1 VRGRERLRYEHVL
14 IDEAQDLSPVE
25 LSVVMSCASKTKSV
39 TMAGDVAQRLHMDNG
54 FESWPKLLDA
64 IKPRRP
70 GVPHEPQAIAIEPL
84 RVQYRSTHPI
94 IELAQDVLG
103 PLADRN
109 SGHAIRGGAPVELF
123 RFAHNGEAVAFLGEA
138 LRELMQSEPRASVA
152 LIARYPEQA
161 DVYWRGLRNAEV
173 PHLRRI
179 AEQDFP
185 FKPGIDVTD
194 VRQVKGLEFDY
205 VVLLEVSR
213 ASYPTNDEARHLLHI
228 AATRAAHQLW
238 VTTSGEP
245 SPLLPESLRDRAY

>member
-1 VRGRERLRYEHVL
+1 
-14 IDEAQDLSPVE
+14 
-25 LSVVMSCASKTKSV
+25 
-39 TMAGDVAQRLHMDNG
+39 MAGDVAQRLHMDNG
-54 FESWPKLLDA
+54 FKGWPELLSA
-64 IKPRRP
+64 IRPRRP
-70 GVPHEPQAIAIEPL
+70 GQKADAEPL
-84 RVQYRSTHPI
+84 TVEPLKVQYRSTHQI

-103 PLADRN
+103 PLADPE
-109 SGHAIRGGAPVELF
+109 SGHAIRSGAPVELF

-138 LRELMQSEPRASVA
+138 LRELMQSEPRASIA

-161 DVYWRGLRNAEV
+161 DVYYKGLVNAEV

-205 VVLLEVSR
+205 VVLREVSR
-213 ASYPTNDEARHLLHI
+213 ASYPSNDESRHLLHI

-238 VTTSGEP
+238 VTSSGEP
-245 SPLLPESLRDRAY
+245 SQLLPQSLRDRAY